1 MFSVFICPSRI
12 GCNFFDSQTLLLVV
26 YACTPNT
33 SIVNTVIQYQD
44 HPTEIGR
51 EMAAIEVELKDI
63 M

>member
-1 MFSVFICPSRI
+1 MSISYRMH
-12 GCNFFDSQTLLLVV
+12 FFDSQTLLLVV